1 MAQAHKAECLNSF
14 ILASVPQ
21 PGSLSLAINFQV
33 YLLFFP
39 RFVGS
44 TEMVSVAA
52 EHCNTS
58 MLWFLCTIQFREVKL
73 PSPLPVAT

>member
-1 MAQAHKAECLNSF
+1 MAQAHKTECLSSF
-14 ILASVPQ
+14 ILASFSQ
-21 PGSLSLAINFQV
+21 SGSLSLAINFQV

-58 MLWFLCTIQFREVKL
+58 ML
-73 PSPLPVAT
+73 